1 MTACVCVDYL
11 AHEWDVNDIIQA
23 NHEIKKQLIQIKKK
37 QNNADEKEQKSIK
50 IEHDRLIRFQNAV
63 WRQMAKICTHQ
74 LSRSNPKV
82 NPSAVNWQKESD
94 ITWLYGPLYTS
105 KPSMELPPTPP
116 PEGIKSVLKKP
127 ASSLRLDKL
136 PDNTYRPWSKACS
149 EPGISSSSSSVRF
162 NPDIEELE
170 YLPESPVRE
179 SMGTGYSDY
188 GWSLLEEDNEDEE
201 DDILWSMVLHLIEFT
216 TRKLSLWLS
225 FSIFNSRLYPSS
237 TSHYRQSPSSPS
249 SSIKHQHHHSRSHH
263 HPSSSSSSSSTD
275 ITLESPLQIILLFYS
290 MTKDLVSLL
299 ITWLMFQSLLP
310 FTWFIS
316 HPKKNRHLTTL

>member
-37 QNNADEKEQKSIK
+37 QNSADEKEQKSIK

-136 PDNTYRPWSKACS
+136 PDNTYRPWSKTFS
-149 EPGISSSSSSVRF
+149 EPGSSSSPSSVRF

-170 YLPESPVRE
+170 YLPESPVR
-179 SMGTGYSDY
+179 TGNSDY
-188 GWSLLEEDNEDEE
+188 GWSLLEEENEDEE
-201 DDILWSMVLHLIEFT
+201 DDILWSMVLHLIEFIT
-216 TRKLSLWLS
+216 TKLSP
-225 FSIFNSRLYPSS
+225 SIFNSR
-237 TSHYRQSPSSPS
+237 
-249 SSIKHQHHHSRSHH
+249 
-263 HPSSSSSSSSTD
+263 SSSSSSSSVKHQHHHPSTND
-275 ITLESPLQIILLFYS
+275 ITLESPLQIILLFVS
-290 MTKDLVSLL
+290 MTKDLASLF
-299 ITWLMFQSLLP
+299 ITWLLYQSLLP

-316 HPKKNRHLTTL
+316 HPKKNRYPTTF